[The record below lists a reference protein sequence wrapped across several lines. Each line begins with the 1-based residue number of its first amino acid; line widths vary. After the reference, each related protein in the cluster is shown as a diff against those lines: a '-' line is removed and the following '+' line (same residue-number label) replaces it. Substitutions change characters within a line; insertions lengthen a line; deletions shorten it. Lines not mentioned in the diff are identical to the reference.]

1 MSVYKNE
8 KTGNWYAIFRYTDW
22 QGKRKQKKKEGF
34 KTKKEAQ
41 NYEREFLLKETS
53 TPEMNFNSLV
63 ELYMEDIKTRV
74 RKNTFETKE
83 NIINTKVLPYFK
95 NKPINAI
102 TASDVRQW
110 QNTLIKEN
118 YKNTYIKKINNQLSA
133 IFNYAIR
140 YHNLSRNP
148 AREAGPVGKKKA
160 DRVSFWTVDEFKKA
174 IQHLNE
180 HDYITKISLEV
191 LFWTGMRQGELYALT
206 IKDIDF
212 DNKIISISKS
222 LSVLSNGEII
232 INKPKTEQS
241 ERTIEVPQFLID
253 DIREFISRNAEL
265 PQKNDRIFNTT
276 KSNLSRKMNRISE
289 QANLKKI
296 RVHDLRHSHAS
307 MLIDLGF
314 SPLMVKERLGHQNI
328 ETTLETYSHLYKS
341 KNKELMD
348 KLENLHK

>member
-41 NYEREFLLKETS
+41 NYEREFLLKEAS
-53 TPEMNFNSLV
+53 TPEMTFNSLV
-63 ELYMEDIKTRV
+63 ELYMEDIKTRI

-118 YKNTYIKKINNQLSA
+118 YKNTYIKTINNQLSA

-148 AREAGPVGKKKA
+148 ARETGPVGKKKA

-174 IQHLNE
+174 IQYLDE

-212 DNKIISISKS
+212 DNRIISISKS
-222 LSVLSNGEII
+222 LSVLNNGKILI
-232 INKPKTEQS
+232 SKPKTEQS
-241 ERTIEVPQFLID
+241 ERTVEVPQFLID
-253 DIREFISRNAEL
+253 DIKEFISRNPEL
-265 PQKNDRIFNTT
+265 PKKTT
-276 KSNLSRKMNRISE
+276 E
-289 QANLKKI
+289 F
-296 RVHDLRHSHAS
+296 
-307 MLIDLGF
+307 LIQ
-314 SPLMVKERLGHQNI
+314 QNQ
-328 ETTLETYSHLYKS
+328 TYQEK
-341 KNKELMD
+341 
-348 KLENLHK
+348 